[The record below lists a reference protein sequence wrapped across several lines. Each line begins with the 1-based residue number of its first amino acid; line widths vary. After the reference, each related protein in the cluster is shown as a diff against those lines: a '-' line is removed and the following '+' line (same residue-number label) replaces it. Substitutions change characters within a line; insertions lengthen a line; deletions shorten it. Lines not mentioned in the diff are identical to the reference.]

1 MLDKLKEENE
11 NLGNTIHIEKSIKE
25 KYFKMWRM
33 SENEKEKLRTS
44 KMFFSGKCLF
54 TEKPSTEVLQLDPS
68 FLEDVETD
76 SILGQGRFGTVLLK
90 KFRSTP
96 VAVKYFD
103 ISTSPRMVEKEAF
116 QIQQCCHINLPIIYG
131 MPIAPCSLPITFR
144 PELSRVLSS
153 KEEQLMTGRLRKQF
167 LARLFE
173 YFSTFTL

>member
-96 VAVKYFD
+96 VAVEYFD
-103 ISTSPRMVEKEAF
+103 I
-116 QIQQCCHINLPIIYG
+116 LPIIYG

-153 KEEQLMTGRLRKQF
+153 KEEKRMTGRLRKQF

>member
-1 MLDKLKEENE
+1 MKKKNWELQK
-11 NLGNTIHIEKSIKE
+11 
-25 KYFKMWRM
+25 W
-33 SENEKEKLRTS
+33 
-44 KMFFSGKCLF
+44 FFLGKCLF

-131 MPIAPCSLPITFR
+131 MPIAPCSLPITLGNSFW
-144 PELSRVLSS
+144 PDCLSTSQHSLCKYISVIWSNLS
-153 KEEQLMTGRLRKQF
+153 EHQLGVSF
-167 LARLFE
+167 SFE
-173 YFSTFTL
+173 CIIKPCM